1 MARLIKC
8 SIFIILAVFMVVGCG
23 KQPSTEKAS
32 ASKTGEVL
40 TRVKDSDTLTVGF
53 EGTYM
58 PFNFQDSNKEFAGFD
73 VDISKEIAKR
83 MGVKVKFVATQWDGL
98 IGGVKADKFDIII
111 AQMSITDERKKSV
124 DFTEPYVKTGGVLI
138 TRKDTDNITKL
149 EDLKGKKVGVGGGT
163 TFETT
168 VKQVKGADVKLYK
181 GVNEYIQ
188 DLINGRLDVIMN
200 DQLLMG
206 YNIKEKKLPIKI
218 TSDVLNEDSIGMAI
232 KKGNRDFVK
241 EVNQALDDIKKDGT
255 YETIF
260 KKWFGVE
267 PVLQ

>member
-1 MARLIKC
+1 MARLFKC
-8 SIFIILAVFMVVGCG
+8 SVFIILAALMLVGCG
-23 KQPSTEKAS
+23 KEPSTDKAS
-32 ASKTGEVL
+32 SSQSGEVL

-58 PFNFQDSNKEFAGFD
+58 PFNFRDDKNEFAGFD
-73 VDISKEIAKR
+73 VEISNEIAKR
-83 MGVKVKFVATQWDGL
+83 LGVKAKFVATPWDGL
-98 IGGVKADKFDIII
+98 IGGLKADKFDIII

-124 DFTEPYVKTGGVLI
+124 DFTDPYVKTGGVLI
-138 TRKDTDNITKL
+138 TRKDTNNITKL

-168 VKQVKGADVKLYK
+168 VKEVKGADVKLYK
-181 GVNEYIQ
+181 GVNEYIE

-206 YNIKEKKLPIKI
+206 YNIKEKKLPIQI
-218 TSDVLNEDSIGMAI
+218 TSDVLNEDSIGMAV
-232 KKGNRDFVK
+232 KKGNSDFVK
-241 EVNQALDDIKKDGT
+241 EVNDALDEIKKDGT
-255 YETIF
+255 YQSIF

-267 PVLQ
+267 PVLD